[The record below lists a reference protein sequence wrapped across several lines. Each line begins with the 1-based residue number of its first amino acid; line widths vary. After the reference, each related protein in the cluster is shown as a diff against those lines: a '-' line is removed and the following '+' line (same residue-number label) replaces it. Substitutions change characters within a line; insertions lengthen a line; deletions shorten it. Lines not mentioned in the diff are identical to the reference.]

1 MCFNLHSNSFTF
13 FDKRVYIVR
22 EMQINSHPSAIIV
35 ARLRQGDRDVLV
47 ELYKENEA
55 MVNKYIKDQKGREE
69 DAEDLLQEALIVLWK
84 NAKKPEFTLD
94 AKPSTYI
101 YAVVKNLWLKQVDK
115 NKRMSPEENINPQ
128 MHSTVQNSDS
138 NLDHAIV
145 RKMLNQMGETCRQ
158 VLLMFYF
165 DGFDMQTIAKANNF
179 ANADVAK
186 SKKHQCMKDLES
198 KVKSQF
204 SSTDFFR

>member
-1 MCFNLHSNSFTF
+1 
-13 FDKRVYIVR
+13 
-22 EMQINSHPSAIIV
+22 MQINSHPSAIIV

-55 MVNKYIKDQKGREE
+55 MVYKYIKDQKGREE

-84 NAKKPEFTLD
+84 NARKPEFTLE

-145 RKMLNQMGETCRQ
+145 RKMLNQMGET
-158 VLLMFYF
+158 F
-165 DGFDMQTIAKANNF
+165 DGFDMQTIAKANSF

-186 SKKHQCMKDLES
+186 SKKHQCMKELES